1 MLAVFRFFAITLQ
14 QTNHQN
20 FDDMKRLILSIFVL
34 GIAVSSLATAYQG
47 DVIYIDGERWTLM
60 GQPVERDSALF
71 HHLLDVLPKERR
83 ISSGNWHGYTGYWS
97 IRDGQ
102 LYLDSIRV
110 GFDFDNSVMATTIFP
125 ANNKNGKE
133 IPPFVPADDMIKVFH
148 DYYVDGE
155 IVASWFNGKVRVAR
169 GHAVKYVH
177 QGYMR
182 TMEFEQYFTVN
193 QGRVTDSVSFH
204 NRIVVNGFSIE
215 EFKSK
220 YRWHDSESGE
230 KIRQLIPIPVENYP
244 ELAGIKEI
252 DVDVSDIQVDT
263 LGNLVDCGV
272 KIDFKGDNDEL
283 KDRLSQE
290 VKAALMN
297 LRPWK
302 VLYINNEYVTD
313 IENFWFRYDLEQ

>member
-1 MLAVFRFFAITLQ
+1 
-14 QTNHQN
+14 
-20 FDDMKRLILSIFVL
+20 MKRLVLSLIFVL
-34 GIAVSSLATAYQG
+34 GVVVSSMASAYQG
-47 DVIYIDGERWTLM
+47 DVIYIDGEKWTLM
-60 GQPVERDSALF
+60 GQPIERDSALI
-71 HHLLDVLPKERR
+71 HHLLNVLPKGRR
-83 ISSGNWHGYTGYWS
+83 ISSGNWQGYTGYWS

-125 ANNKNGKE
+125 AKNKDGKE
-133 IPPFVPADDMIKVFH
+133 IPPFVPADDMIEVFH
-148 DYYVDGE
+148 DYYVNGE
-155 IVASWFNGKVRVAR
+155 ILASWITGEVRVAR
-169 GHAVKYVH
+169 GHVVKYVH

-193 QGRVTDSVSFH
+193 QGRVTDCVAYH
-204 NRIVVNGFSIE
+204 NRVVVGDSWMNDLGNMNNLKLYE
-215 EFKSK
+215 K
-220 YRWHDSESGE
+220 YQHM
-230 KIRQLIPIPVENYP
+230 IPIPVENYP
-244 ELAGIKEI
+244 KLAGIKEI
-252 DVDVSDIQVDT
+252 DVDVSDIQVDS
-263 LGNLVDCGV
+263 LGNLVDCSV